1 MGKIEMYSEKDRKML
16 WTIPFVL
23 AIFCG
28 VVNPYGGLVGIISLV
43 FGFLLVYFLQ
53 KNICSEMKKLR
64 SKDVDKEVYMG
75 LLVSNWVMTAFA
87 FLMMNIVMNI
97 LIAYLCNLSI
107 KTTGTAPVL
116 SYSFA
121 DFFVGNWNVCYLLF
135 IGNAFFHIIGTIL
148 VFVEGSRMKKAYANS
163 LKQEQS
169 VEKETK
175 KVIGTKSEI
184 DDEKEV
190 EGKSEIPEENTD
202 IELESVEE
210 GPEK

>member
-23 AIFCG
+23 AILCG
-28 VVNPYGGLVGIISLV
+28 VINPYGGLVGVISLV

-53 KNICSEMKKLR
+53 KNICSETKKLR

-97 LIAYLCNLSI
+97 LIAYLCNLSM

-116 SYSFA
+116 SCSFA

-135 IGNAFFHIIGTIL
+135 IGNALFHIIGTIM
-148 VFVEGSRMKKAYANS
+148 VFVEGNRMKKVYANS
-163 LKQEQS
+163 LKQEQL
-169 VEKETK
+169 VEKETE
-175 KVIGTKSEI
+175 KVTETKSETN
-184 DDEKEV
+184 EEEV
-190 EGKSEIPEENTD
+190 EEKCEIPEENTN

-210 GPEK
+210 EPEK

>member
-1 MGKIEMYSEKDRKML
+1 MDKNKIYSEKDRKML

-23 AIFCG
+23 AILCG
-28 VVNPYGGLVGIISLV
+28 IVNPYGGLVGVISLV

-53 KNICSEMKKLR
+53 KNICSEIKKLR
-64 SKDVDKEVYMG
+64 SKDTDKEVYMG

-87 FLMMNIVMNI
+87 FLMMNIVINI
-97 LIAYLCNLSI
+97 LIAYLCNLSV

-135 IGNAFFHIIGTIL
+135 IGNALFHIIGTIL
-148 VFVEGSRMKKAYANS
+148 VFIEGNRMKKVYANS

-169 VEKETK
+169 VKQETK
-175 KVIGTKSEI
+175 KVTETKSET
-184 DDEKEV
+184 DEEKV
-190 EGKSEIPEENTD
+190 EEKYEIPEANTD

-210 GPEK
+210 EPGR